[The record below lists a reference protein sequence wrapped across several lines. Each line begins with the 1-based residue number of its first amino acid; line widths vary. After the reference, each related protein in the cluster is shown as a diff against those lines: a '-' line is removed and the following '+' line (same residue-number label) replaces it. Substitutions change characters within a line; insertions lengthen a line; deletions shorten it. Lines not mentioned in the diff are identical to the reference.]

1 MELSVKKLLWA
12 ILPLIF
18 LGNVWSFEIRIAE
31 NNKDIYLQQPTVA
44 IPTVTGTPTGPIVTV
59 NTDQEQINV
68 RSGPSTDYPQVG
80 VLVAGQQV
88 PAIGRSPG
96 GEWIQISYP
105 GVPGGIAWVYAFLVS
120 SPTSNIP
127 IVEPPPT
134 PTPLTTP
141 TTDPTLA
148 AQFNIEVTPTRLP
161 TYTPPPPL
169 VIPTFV
175 EENSSPISSAI
186 PMGFLIISLVV
197 MGIFGSLISFLR
209 RG

>member
-1 MELSVKKLLWA
+1 MKYLLWVS
-12 ILPLIF
+12 LPLLFFNSI
-18 LGNVWSFEIRIAE
+18 WSLERIRVDSGLNE
-31 NNKDIYLQQPTVA
+31 PHLQQPTVA

-96 GEWIQISYP
+96 GEWIQIYYP

-120 SPTSNIP
+120 SPTGNVP

-161 TYTPPPPL
+161 TFTAPPPL
-169 VIPTFV
+169 VIPTFTA
-175 EENSSPISSAI
+175 EDSSPISSGV
-186 PMGFLIISLVV
+186 PMGFLIIGLVV
-197 MGIFGSLISFLR
+197 MGLFGSVISFLR